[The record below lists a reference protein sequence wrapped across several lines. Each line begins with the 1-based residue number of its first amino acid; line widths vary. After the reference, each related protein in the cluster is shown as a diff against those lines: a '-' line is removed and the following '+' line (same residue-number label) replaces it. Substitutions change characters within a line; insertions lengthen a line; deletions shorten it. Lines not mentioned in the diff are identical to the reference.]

1 MPARLVKAEQ
11 LQRKARL
18 INIIGFTLVL
28 AAAVAMAI
36 GLVWSRIA
44 DMWVLHTLEVQQT
57 AQTLLIS
64 TRDAESALRSF
75 LLSSDPDDLKP
86 LHSSL
91 EAARSELDKLRSLTA
106 DNSFQQARVKKLD
119 DLLRAKVEQLSK
131 GVVSAKE
138 GQRDAALAAINSRE
152 DRELLSGIREQVEA
166 IFATERDLLAQRQ
179 SRAALLDT
187 CLAG

>member
-86 LHSSL
+86 FDESL
-91 EAARSELDKLRSLTA
+91 AAAQSQLDKLRSLTS
-106 DNSFQQARVKKLD
+106 DNSLERARVKRLA
-119 DLLRAKVEQLSK
+119 DLLRTKTDQLKK
-131 GVVSAKE
+131 GVAFAKN
-138 GQRDAALAAINSRE
+138 GQRDVR
-152 DRELLSGIREQVEA
+152 
-166 IFATERDLLAQRQ
+166 
-179 SRAALLDT
+179 
-187 CLAG
+187 